1 MDIIT
6 GIHRGLV
13 RKVSTLLLTDSVLV
27 YLRGCAQAKPIL
39 THSSAWILRHEHHLL
54 YLLLRLAHKLVP
66 VDHEVAKHAALFH
79 QVALVMLPWLL
90 PGSEYMAHELISSI
104 IFNQALIPEGASG
117 GPEAAAL
124 AELHLQE
131 GVSNP
136 PATPSLAP
144 LLRDACSHLP
154 SIRGCYLTH
163 LAHSEPLV
171 LASRDHH
178 LGRTPWLRSLLLPD
192 LSTGPTM
199 PSDWP
204 FLPLISLYER
214 MGQSDGRG
222 GGAVETE
229 SLPAGSLTS
238 VTHCLQWLLLLE
250 SWREGTLRV
259 VPPVAKLARLVCV
272 FLASSDLFLEP
283 PVQRLMGALLGAL
296 TRPQRLAALD
306 LGVPPPGLASFHDLY
321 AALLAQYEAV
331 SFGDVLF
338 GCFLLLPLQRRYSA
352 TMRLAVFGEHVGLL
366 RSLGVPLQKLP
377 VPLENYTSP
386 PEESVPLLRL
396 YFRALV
402 TGTLR
407 RAWCPVLYVVAVAH
421 VNTFIFSQE
430 PAAQEVEAT
439 RRSLLRK
446 TYYLTDE
453 VLRAHLLL
461 YKLPQQQSELG
472 FLTYERLPP
481 LRARWLE
488 KELGLEEGTA
498 AGHRGEEQSSNP

>member
-1 MDIIT
+1 MSKFWYYNLATVIKSSIGFT
-6 GIHRGLV
+6 GISDREALKHNKFAHTLSLSFRGC
-13 RKVSTLLLTDSVLV
+13 SASDFSDVLV
-27 YLRGCAQAKPIL
+27 N
-39 THSSAWILRHEHHLL
+39 W
-54 YLLLRLAHKLVP
+54 YLLFMYLSVSLSLSLSIPLV
-66 VDHEVAKHAALFH
+66 
-79 QVALVMLPWLL
+79 
-90 PGSEYMAHELISSI
+90 SE
-104 IFNQALIPEGASG
+104 GVSG

-204 FLPLISLYER
+204 FLPLVSLYER
-214 MGQSDGRG
+214 MGQSDGSG

-229 SLPAGSLTS
+229 SLPAGSLAS

-259 VPPVAKLARLVCV
+259 VPPVAKVARLACV

-366 RSLGVPLQKLP
+366 RSLGVPLQK
-377 VPLENYTSP
+377 VSNTANYCSFINIA
-386 PEESVPLLRL
+386 VLH
-396 YFRALV
+396 
-402 TGTLR
+402 
-407 RAWCPVLYVVAVAH
+407 PVLH
-421 VNTFIFSQE
+421 VHPHS
-430 PAAQEVEAT
+430 
-439 RRSLLRK
+439 
-446 TYYLTDE
+446 
-453 VLRAHLLL
+453 
-461 YKLPQQQSELG
+461 
-472 FLTYERLPP
+472 
-481 LRARWLE
+481 
-488 KELGLEEGTA
+488 
-498 AGHRGEEQSSNP
+498 